1 MPKLIDYPAASFM
14 KAMELANAV
23 EYLGGSCTIQSCAD
37 RLGKK
42 VSGGFGMLISSAI
55 KFNLVTRK
63 GEELKSTQ
71 LYKNIKLAYNE
82 EEKNENLRSSF
93 FSPRLF
99 SNLYDRFKGRE
110 LPISML
116 PKLLIR
122 EFNVDE
128 EAGSRISGYF
138 VEGLRYLNLLD
149 GNKLMDIN
157 NGRTSVVEE
166 IDTVEENTSAPILNQ
181 DTNVIP
187 VIPQQAQE
195 VLSLNNSVYTIH
207 LKGPGMDS
215 KITISEEEDFLILE
229 AMVKKIKRKMNELGK
244 E

>member
-1 MPKLIDYPAASFM
+1 M

-23 EYLGGSCTIQSCAD
+23 EYLGGACTIQTCAD

-55 KFNLVTRK
+55 KFNLITRK
-63 GEELKSTQ
+63 GEELKNSQ

-82 EEKNENLRSSF
+82 DEKNENLRSSF

-128 EAGSRISGYF
+128 DAGSRISGYF
-138 VEGLRYLNLLD
+138 VEGLRFLNLLD
-149 GNKLMDIN
+149 GNKLIEIS
-157 NGRTSVVEE
+157 NGKTNSAEE
-166 IDTVEENTSAPILNQ
+166 IDTVEEKESGLIFNQ
-181 DTNVIP
+181 ESNVNPGIT
-187 VIPQQAQE
+187 QQAQE

-215 KITISEEEDFLILE
+215 KITISEDEDFLILD
-229 AMVKKIKRKMNELGK
+229 AMVKKIRRKMNELGK